1 MTKDY
6 SDRAVEAV
14 MPVFGDNSERVRELQ
29 TALIQR
35 GFKEVGKADGI
46 YGKAT
51 RKAISNFQNSI
62 DLEVTGLAKP
72 ETFIELYKLPVKAET
87 TTSTEASL
95 QPQSITQTTLRKVEA
110 GGYDTLFGNFERGS
124 TPFKGVSVSN
134 MTIGELTEF
143 SRASGAYGKYVK
155 PRLGKNTLA
164 YKKGY
169 TSTPM
174 GKYQIIG
181 PTLRDLTNRMN
192 LPLDTVF
199 NKETQDKM
207 FLFLARENVRK
218 GKTVKAKRDN
228 LRSIW
233 EGFKYV
239 DNTTLDSVIK
249 EIENNG

>member
-1 MTKDY
+1 MARDY

-14 MPVFGDNSERVRELQ
+14 MPVLGDSSERVKELQ

-35 GFKEVGKADGI
+35 GFTEVGKADGI

-51 RKAISNFQNSI
+51 KKAVINFQNSV
-62 DLEVTGLAKP
+62 DLEVTGLAEP
-72 ETFIELYKLPVKAET
+72 ETFIELFKLPIKAKT
-87 TTSTEASL
+87 NTSTEASL
-95 QPQSITQTTLRKVEA
+95 QPQSTTQTTLRKVEA
-110 GGYDTLFGNFERGS
+110 GGYDTLYGNFEKGS
-124 TPFKGVSVSN
+124 TPFKGVSVSS

-155 PRLGKNTLA
+155 PRLAKSTYA
-164 YKKGY
+164 SKKGY

-174 GKYQIIG
+174 GKYQIVG
-181 PTLRDLTNRMN
+181 STLRDLTNRMN
-192 LPLDTVF
+192 LPADTVF

-207 FLFLARENVRK
+207 FLFLARENVAK
-218 GKTVKAKRDN
+218 GNTTQSKRAN

-233 EGFKYV
+233 EGFKHV